1 MIWLVNHQMQIEQLT
16 QEQNSQVP
24 QYRSKWEEIAL
35 TETFDL
41 SSAEKA
47 IGLVY
52 SALSLSTPDVFFVPS
67 PKAAVEIITPQD
79 FGNPLSEMIA
89 TQFVQEQLDN
99 LPSHIHQSLLHDLN
113 KRFCF
118 LLNAKLS
125 SIEDTNGGILYPVT
139 KGLSKD
145 KQSQVENCISPSS
158 YRWIPTVALL
168 DFCVSVL
175 QCDYHQTRWNALQ
188 LMLQHCGRV
197 YPFRRGCVICE
208 HPNRI
213 IMEDGTDT
221 QKAKTKVSYRDG
233 QELEYLYDDTRG
245 FHWRSKIVQMMYKKY
260 ES

>member
-1 MIWLVNHQMQIEQLT
+1 MQIEQLT
-16 QEQNSQVP
+16 QKQNSQVP
-24 QYRSKWEEIAL
+24 LYRSKWEEIAL
-35 TETFDL
+35 TKTFDR

-47 IGLVY
+47 IELVY
-52 SALSLSTPDVFFVPS
+52 SALSLSTPDIFFAPS
-67 PKAAVEIITPQD
+67 PKAAVEVVTSQD

-89 TQFVQEQLDN
+89 AQFVQEQSDK
-99 LPSHIHQSLLHDLN
+99 LPSHIHQSLLYDLN

-125 SIEDTNGGILYPVT
+125 SIENANGGILYPVT
-139 KGLSKD
+139 KGLAKN

-175 QCDYHQTRWNALQ
+175 QCDYDETCWNALQ
-188 LMLQHCGRV
+188 SILQHCGRV

-221 QKAKTKVSYRDG
+221 QKAKTTISYSDG
-233 QELEYLYDDTRG
+233 QEFECVYNDDVG